1 MSDYIFQAYSW
12 LMSFAARADRH
23 QWVIVLLAITFFGF
37 MCMRGMGRRNY

>member
-1 MSDYIFQAYSW
+1 MWQYVEMIYSW
-12 LMSFAARADRH
+12 SMSFAARADRH